1 MEETIMEKRLNDQ
14 LLELKNWL
22 EFSFENALSDND
34 TEHFYAKP
42 LIVIL
47 NDRPITLNLTKE
59 AFDNLTQY
67 IDLCIS
73 TNL

>member
-34 TEHFYAKP
+34 TEQFYAKP
-42 LIVIL
+42 LIVIF

-67 IDLCIS
+67 LDLCIS